1 MSPSRDRPQPGTEAG
16 RSFWLVMAAA
26 FAVAGVLRFGYFYL
40 DDLMRGE
47 RDTLV
52 ERLINESTGAAMA
65 LLVMVG
71 LVAVWQRWPLQR
83 AHWRRLVP
91 IYAIAL
97 VATALAH
104 TTLMWGSRVLLY
116 PVIEGGTYGY
126 GPMPWPYFMELPNQ
140 LIMFAATLGVLT
152 AVRHS
157 RLLREREQRATA
169 LQRDLARAQLATMRL
184 QLQPHFL
191 FNALNTISA
200 TMYDDP
206 GTADEMI
213 EQLGALLRRSLQQD
227 QVDEVALRDELE
239 MLAQYVA
246 IMRARFGDAV
256 RVTVTHPP
264 EAEAIAIPSLLL
276 QPLVENAF
284 RHGNAAR
291 IGVAAIEVRI
301 RIDGSQLVIEVLDD
315 GPGAPDDVHV
325 LRAGL
330 GLSLTADRLRL
341 LYGDAHAMT
350 AGNASGGGFRVF
362 IAIPIRSAEPRPVP
376 SVDPFAHAHPARR

>member
-1 MSPSRDRPQPGTEAG
+1 MSRSSRRPQPGTETG

-47 RDTLV
+47 RNTLV

-65 LLVMVG
+65 LLVMVP
-71 LVAVWQRWPLQR
+71 LVAVWQRWPLER
-83 AHWRRLVP
+83 ERWRRLVP

-97 VATALAH
+97 VATGLAH

-213 EQLGALLRRSLQQD
+213 EQLGALLRRSLQRD
-227 QVDEVALRDELE
+227 QMDEVALRDELA
-239 MLAQYVA
+239 MLEQYVA

-256 RVTVTHPP
+256 RVTITHPP
-264 EAEAIAIPSLLL
+264 EVEVCAVPSLLL

-284 RHGNAAR
+284 RHGNASR
-291 IGVAAIEVRI
+291 IGVASIEVRI
-301 RIDGSQLVIEVLDD
+301 RIEGARLVIEVLDD
-315 GPGAPDDVHV
+315 GPGVPDDVQPS
-325 LRAGL
+325 RAGL

-341 LYGDAHAMT
+341 LYGDAQLMSV
-350 AGNASGGGFRVF
+350 GNAAEGGFRVT
-362 IAIPIRSAEPRPVP
+362 IAIPLRSAELRPAPAVEP
-376 SVDPFAHAHPARR
+376 TAHAYPARR